1 MMKGLSTI
9 MTLHKIDLVNVVANE
24 ANLSKKDANAAV
36 DAMLASIKTSLENG
50 EEVTLTGFGKFEV
63 RGRAA
68 RKGRNPQT
76 GEEIDI
82 PATKV
87 PAFKAGKLLR
97 EAVKK

>member
-1 MMKGLSTI
+1 
-9 MTLHKIDLVNVVANE
+9 MTLRKVDLVNAVAKE
-24 ANLSKKDANAAV
+24 ANLSKKNANAAV
-36 DAMLASIKTSLENG
+36 DAVVASIKTSLENG

-63 RGRAA
+63 RDRAA

-76 GEEIDI
+76 GEELEI

-97 EAVKK
+97 VAVNK

>member
-1 MMKGLSTI
+1 MKGLFVI
-9 MTLHKIDLVNVVANE
+9 MTLHKIDLVNAVAKE
-24 ANLSKKDANAAV
+24 ASLSKKDANAAV
-36 DAMLASIKTSLENG
+36 DAVLASIKTSLENG
-50 EEVTLTGFGKFEV
+50 DVVTLTGFGKFEV
-63 RGRAA
+63 RDRAP

-97 EAVKK
+97 EAVSK

>member
-1 MMKGLSTI
+1 
-9 MTLHKIDLVNVVANE
+9 MTVRKIDLVNAVAKE
-24 ANLSKKDANAAV
+24 ANLSKKNASAAV
-36 DAMLASIKTSLENG
+36 DAVVASIKTSLENG

-63 RGRAA
+63 RDRAA

-76 GEEIDI
+76 GEELEI

-97 EAVKK
+97 AAVSK

>member
-1 MMKGLSTI
+1 MV
-9 MTLHKIDLVNVVANE
+9 LHKIDLVDVVAKE

-50 EEVTLTGFGKFEV
+50 DVVTLTGFGKFEV
-63 RGRAA
+63 RDRAP

-82 PATKV
+82 PATKA

-97 EAVKK
+97 EAVSK

>member
-1 MMKGLSTI
+1 MV
-9 MTLHKIDLVNVVANE
+9 LHKIDLVNAVANE

-36 DAMLASIKTSLENG
+36 DAILASIKTSLENG
-50 EEVTLTGFGKFEV
+50 DVVTLTGFGKFEV
-63 RGRAA
+63 RDRAPH
-68 RKGRNPQT
+68 KGRNPQT

-97 EAVKK
+97 EAVNK